1 MPSQEIP
8 LIWTTRGNQPV
19 ADLAYAVRWE
29 DSPEYLK
36 MVETYTAKDGVV
48 VKESAHVY
56 AKRGMFAE
64 PVVQSL

>member
-1 MPSQEIP
+1 MTNDTP
-8 LIWTTRGNQPV
+8 LIWTTRGNLPL

-29 DSPEYLK
+29 DTPDYIKLI
-36 MVETYTAKDGVV
+36 ETYTAGDGEV

-64 PVVQSL
+64 PIVQSLA